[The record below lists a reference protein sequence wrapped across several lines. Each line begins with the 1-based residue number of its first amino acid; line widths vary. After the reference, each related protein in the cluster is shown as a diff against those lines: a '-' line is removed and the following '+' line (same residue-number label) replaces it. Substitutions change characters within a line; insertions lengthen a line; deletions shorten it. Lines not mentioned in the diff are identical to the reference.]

1 MDDRFGMGAAQ
12 QYDEYLEG
20 FFDDVVK
27 TVRAAAPIVA
37 NVAGGVARGAMTGS
51 SLGLP
56 GIIGGAIAG
65 GAGTALSSYA
75 HGPLRDVGN
84 VVQTGMHVASQL
96 TPQGRMGDTIGSAVS
111 GIGRGGFTPRAFLQ
125 QGVNLAGG
133 LAGGAGGSAGGLA
146 GLLGGGGAG
155 GLGRML
161 GGAASGGAPGGGA
174 ASSLFS
180 LISRPEV
187 QQALTAMNLGPA
199 GRTSIPVGAAQ
210 TPVPTA
216 AIAGLLHS
224 LAGQAVDEAAA
235 ESDGSEASLAY
246 MFDASG
252 GLLGD
257 PGLADDRDARVLA
270 LLGQAHADRLQ
281 SIAQQQFLQQVLQAA
296 QVAPAECPHCIAS
309 RTASPRSRFAG
320 ALTEAWDY
328 HVAEDYAEDYTEDFA
343 EDAGEDFGEDFGE
356 FWLED
361 ISAHGEGEFVEAAD
375 EALDEAFDEDAG
387 ESLDDLIRELP
398 HAYA

>member
-1 MDDRFGMGAAQ
+1 M
-12 QYDEYLEG
+12 
-20 FFDDVVK
+20 
-27 TVRAAAPIVA
+27 
-37 NVAGGVARGAMTGS
+37 
-51 SLGLP
+51 
-56 GIIGGAIAG
+56 
-65 GAGTALSSYA
+65 
-75 HGPLRDVGN
+75 
-84 VVQTGMHVASQL
+84 
-96 TPQGRMGDTIGSAVS
+96 S

-125 QGVNLAGG
+125 RRQPGRRTAAAPAPFGP
-133 LAGGAGGSAGGLA
+133 AA
-146 GLLGGGGAG
+146 GLRAAAARVARPHAG
-155 GLGRML
+155 RRRIGRR
-161 GGAASGGAPGGGA
+161 ARGGA

-187 QQALTAMNLGPA
+187 QQALTPMNLGPA

-281 SIAQQQFLQQVLQAA
+281 SIAQQQFLQQVLQAGRSHRPSA
-296 QVAPAECPHCIAS
+296 
-309 RTASPRSRFAG
+309 RTASRAAPPPREADSRA
-320 ALTEAWDY
+320 
-328 HVAEDYAEDYTEDFA
+328 
-343 EDAGEDFGEDFGE
+343 
-356 FWLED
+356 
-361 ISAHGEGEFVEAAD
+361 
-375 EALDEAFDEDAG
+375 
-387 ESLDDLIRELP
+387 P
-398 HAYA
+398 

>member
-1 MDDRFGMGAAQ
+1 MDDRFGVGAAR

-84 VVQTGMHVASQL
+84 VMQRGMQVASQL

-125 QGVNLAGG
+125 QGINMAGG
-133 LAGGAGGSAGGLA
+133 LAGG
-146 GLLGGGGAG
+146 
-155 GLGRML
+155 
-161 GGAASGGAPGGGA
+161 GAPGGSA
-174 ASSLFS
+174 ASALFG
-180 LISRPEV
+180 LIGRPEV
-187 QQALTAMNLGPA
+187 QQALAAMNLGPA

-210 TPVPTA
+210 TPVPTS

-235 ESDGSEASLAY
+235 ESDGSELPLAY
-246 MFDASG
+246 MSDGAG
-252 GLLGD
+252 GLVGD
-257 PGLADDRDARVLA
+257 PGLADDRNARVLA
-270 LLGQAHADRLQ
+270 LLGQAHADRIQ
-281 SIAQQQFLQQVLQAA
+281 SITQQQLLQQVLQAV
-296 QVAPAECPHCIAS
+296 QSAPADCPRCSANQ
-309 RTASPRSRFAG
+309 AAFPRSRFTPLA
-320 ALTEAWDY
+320 AEAWDY
-328 HVAEDYAEDYTEDFA
+328 HLGEDFA
-343 EDAGEDFGEDFGE
+343 EDLGEDFGEDFIEDVGE
-356 FWLED
+356 RWLED
-361 ISAHGEGEFVEAAD
+361 AGLLAEGEFLEASD
-375 EALDEAFDEDAG
+375 EGFEEDAG